1 MPKPSWVTFL
11 FKLLGVVGKAATDA
25 NEVFPNAGHRVPVR
39 ESRPLKAAAL
49 PVNDPNGN
57 VVKLVTKARRRKVGK
72 DVTRLDEQ

>member
-25 NEVFPNAGHRVPVR
+25 NEAFPNTGHRVPIQP
-39 ESRPLKAAAL
+39 EK
-49 PVNDPNGN
+49 
-57 VVKLVTKARRRKVGK
+57 VVKLVTKAKRRKVGK